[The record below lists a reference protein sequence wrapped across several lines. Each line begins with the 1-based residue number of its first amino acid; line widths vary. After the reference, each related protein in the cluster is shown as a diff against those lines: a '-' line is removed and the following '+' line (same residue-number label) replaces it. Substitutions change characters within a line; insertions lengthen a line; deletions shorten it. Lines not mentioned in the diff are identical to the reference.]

1 MSILNIGVLLAL
13 ALLAS
18 CAPLN
23 PKKVLAAINCG
34 SSSISLP
41 ATEGFRY
48 VPDIKFVDGDI
59 HEADYTLNDVLS
71 DSDIKYTFEKD
82 VYMYERH
89 TYKQMTYRLPVKQG
103 AHTLILK
110 FAEMYFDS
118 NGKRVFDVAI
128 GKKTIF
134 KDMDV
139 FSEVGK
145 LAALDKYIEVNVD
158 GDKCTINGTTIPGA
172 IENGKLLLHFI
183 KGKADNPIVQGI
195 VVYHA
200 PLSGN
205 LDALLRF
212 QFC

>member
-1 MSILNIGVLLAL
+1 MWFIKTSVLLTLLVL
-13 ALLAS
+13 ATS
-18 CAPLN
+18 APLN
-23 PKKVLAAINCG
+23 PKKVLAALNCG
-34 SSSISLP
+34 SGSVSLP

-48 VPDIKFVDGDI
+48 VPDIRSVDGDI

-71 DSDIKYTFEKD
+71 DADIKYTFEKD

-139 FSEVGK
+139 FAEVGK
-145 LAALDKYIEVNVD
+145 LAALDKYIEINVE
-158 GDKCTINGTTIPGA
+158 GDKCTVNGTTIPGA
-172 IENGKLLLHFI
+172 IEGGKLLLHFI
-183 KGKADNPIVQGI
+183 KGKADNPIIQGI
-195 VVYHA
+195 IVYNA
-200 PLSGN
+200 PLAGI
-205 LDALLRF
+205 
-212 QFC
+212 QYIHV